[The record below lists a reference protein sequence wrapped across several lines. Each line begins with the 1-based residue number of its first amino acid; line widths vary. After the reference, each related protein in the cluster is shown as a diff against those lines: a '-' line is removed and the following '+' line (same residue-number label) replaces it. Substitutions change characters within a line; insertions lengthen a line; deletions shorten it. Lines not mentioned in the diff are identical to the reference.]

1 MATVPE
7 IHVVHVPVRDADDL
21 VADAMSAVHSWAPV
35 EVPRGRHPTPIV
47 LAVLGTLAGIG
58 AMALGAIAVLSA
70 GGSSAETTSTPA
82 PAAAKQVTTTRP
94 RVEERALALLAKPST
109 ERIVFQGSG
118 GRLVLA
124 VGTGGRAAILLR
136 GFERAVS
143 GKPHLVWI
151 VAPGRAPVRA
161 GRFVGTEPAIFLT
174 RPLGPSASVVVSA
187 DRPVPGRPGRS
198 QVIATRR

>member
-1 MATVPE
+1 VATVPE

-21 VADAMSAVHSWAPV
+21 VADAMSTVHSWAPV

-70 GGSSAETTSTPA
+70 GGSSEQTPSAPA
-82 PAAAKQVTTTRP
+82 PAAARQVTTTSP
-94 RVEERALALLAKPST
+94 GTEERALTLLAKPST

-136 GFERAVS
+136 GFERAVN
-143 GKPHLVWI
+143 GKPYHAWI

-174 RPLGPSASVVVSA
+174 RPLGTSASVVVST

-198 QVIATRR
+198 QIIATRR

>member
-1 MATVPE
+1 VATVPE

-70 GGSSAETTSTPA
+70 GGSSEGTTSA
-82 PAAAKQVTTTRP
+82 PAAAARQVTATSP
-94 RVEERALALLAKPST
+94 GVGERALALLAKPST
-109 ERIVFQGSG
+109 ERIAFQGSG

-136 GFERAVS
+136 GFERAVD
-143 GKPHLVWI
+143 GKPYYAWI

-161 GRFVGTEPAIFLT
+161 GRFVGTEPALFLT

-187 DRPVPGRPGRS
+187 DRPVPGRPGRP
-198 QVIATRR
+198 QVVATRR